1 MGTGNLS
8 QLLSKFDLLRRD
20 EVTTATPCVILIDC
34 LGQRFHSRQVQHFSC
49 VPACMVQAQ
58 EAHLVDVFIAEENF
72 FRAEV
77 GVDDVALVEE
87 LGEMENF

>member
-1 MGTGNLS
+1 
-8 QLLSKFDLLRRD
+8 
-20 EVTTATPCVILIDC
+20 
-34 LGQRFHSRQVQHFSC
+34 
-49 VPACMVQAQ
+49 MVQAQ

>member
-1 MGTGNLS
+1 
-8 QLLSKFDLLRRD
+8 
-20 EVTTATPCVILIDC
+20 
-34 LGQRFHSRQVQHFSC
+34 
-49 VPACMVQAQ
+49 MVQAQ

-72 FRAEV
+72 FRAKV